1 MDNNYIVKKSNTLI
15 YASYDLSLQEQKI
28 VLSIAS
34 TVSPDDDDFKEY
46 EFKIKDFNE
55 LLENKN
61 KNSYAELKQST
72 KNLIRK
78 PFEIKE
84 EGKTIQLNW
93 FSSITYKDG
102 EGLIIF
108 KFDSALK
115 PYMLHLKELFTSY
128 KLGNVLSLK
137 SKYSIRLY
145 EIMKSYEFRNEWVID
160 LEEFKELVGASE
172 KSYSVYQNVKNKI
185 IIQAQKE
192 LAEKTDLQFDF
203 EEIKKGRKVGTLK
216 FKIRKNKPHFN
227 SLDNTD
233 KIDIP
238 ELENSIEVEIED
250 KLEQK
255 LEPLRAI
262 MDKSITNFEIKKIY
276 DAGNGDIDKILKV
289 YLYSKDKQVDNLV
302 GYIIGILKHGF
313 KEPQSNVPKKN
324 KKDFEEREYNYD
336 KLERKLLGWD

>member
-46 EFKIKDFNE
+46 EFKIKDFNDLVE
-55 LLENKN
+55 IKN
-61 KNSYAELKQST
+61 KNSYTELKQST
-72 KNLIRK
+72 KNLMRK

-84 EGKTIQLNW
+84 EGKTIQVNW

-160 LEEFKELVGASE
+160 LEEFKSLVGASE

-192 LAEKTDLQFDF
+192 LAEKTDIRFDF

-227 SLDNTD
+227 SLENAD
-233 KIDIP
+233 KVDSSP
-238 ELENSIEVEIED
+238 VENGSKVEVESQ
-250 KLEQK
+250 LESN

-262 MDKSITNFEIKKIY
+262 MDKSITNLEIKKIY
-276 DAGNGDIDKILKV
+276 DAGKGNLEKIIKI
-289 YLYSKDKQVDNLV
+289 YYYAKDKEVDNLV
-302 GYIIGILKHGF
+302 GYVIKILKDGF
-313 KEPQSNVPKKN
+313 NEPKKNVPKS
-324 KKDFEEREYNYD
+324 KKDFTERDYD
-336 KLERKLLGWD
+336 YDDLERKLLGWDK